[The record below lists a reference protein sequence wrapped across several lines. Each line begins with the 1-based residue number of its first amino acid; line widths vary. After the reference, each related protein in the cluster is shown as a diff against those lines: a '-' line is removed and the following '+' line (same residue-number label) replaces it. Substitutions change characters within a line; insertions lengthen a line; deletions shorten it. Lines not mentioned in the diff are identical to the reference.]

1 MAGAKPCCH
10 AWLQRPSRRTFGAQ
24 VPPPFCPSS
33 ECYTFFFWWLHMVAQ
48 ILGCGGLFV
57 RLTETAF
64 WLTEAAF
71 CFAIEVKYTIVGT
84 ESTQLEL
91 SKKLVES
98 SSFSFPMS
106 APSGFFWDFSLQR
119 PSWTAA
125 MATRPGRGVI
135 LQRCRPEVI
144 ELLKVGN
151 LYPAPIAV

>member
-1 MAGAKPCCH
+1 MLPRLAAATIEKDIWSPGATSLLPIFRMLH
-10 AWLQRPSRRTFGAQ
+10 L
-24 VPPPFCPSS
+24 
-33 ECYTFFFWWLHMVAQ
+33 FFWWLHMVAQ

-91 SKKLVES
+91 SKNLVES

-144 ELLKVGN
+144 ALLKVGN